1 MKRQK
6 FSERIFVLNSASRKS
21 KLSSETSSETC
32 FTDIMHQKLVIK
44 LHRLF
49 LDIVLTHH
57 DDTF

>member
-6 FSERIFVLNSASRKS
+6 FSELIFVLNSASKKS

-49 LDIVLTHH
+49 LSYCFNTS
-57 DDTF
+57 